1 MILKIQYTDQA
12 SRQAVLDA
20 NADKFLIEEA
30 NITEGNFLTFTDVKP
45 METQVSE
52 LQAQN
57 AQMLLALVTGG
68 LM

>member
-12 SRQAVLDA
+12 SRQVVLDA
-20 NADKFLIEEA
+20 NKDKTLTEED
-30 NITEGNFLTFTDVKP
+30 NITEGNFLIFTDIKP